1 MGGSLNGSG
10 WILEIALMIL
20 LIATMFHAF
29 RLERALGILRGD
41 RAALEALV
49 AGFNDSTK
57 QAESGIERLRIAAD
71 GAGRQIVC
79 QVDQARALKDDL
91 ELLIARGEKLAIQLE
106 GLPRAAGSSSGFKI
120 GPTASLAAYKASSS
134 DTGEPL
140 RDEQDPRIRSRAE
153 KDLLRALRSVR

>member
-1 MGGSLNGSG
+1 MGDNLNGSG
-10 WILEIALMIL
+10 WILEVALMIL
-20 LIATMFHAF
+20 LMATMFHAF

-57 QAESGIERLRIAAD
+57 QAENGIERLRIAAD
-71 GAGRQIVC
+71 GAGRQIVR

-91 ELLIARGEKLAIQLE
+91 ELLIARGEKLATQLE
-106 GLPRAAGSSSGFKI
+106 GLPRATETPNAFRI
-120 GPTASLAAYKASSS
+120 GPTASLTTYKASSG
-134 DTGEPL
+134 DAGEPL

-153 KDLLRALRSVR
+153 KDLLRALRSAR